1 MPTISGKR
9 VTNAAAT
16 NFLAASNLLRVAR
29 SVEEGSFY
37 GSMASIVFSAFA
49 YEAFLNMIG
58 QKVLPAAEWKKI
70 GRASWKEKHRLL
82 LKKLE
87 LPSDFSVEPEST
99 LIELFEFRN
108 RIAHG
113 REEEIKIDGV
123 SIADVR
129 PLTLQEATST
139 EWEKRCTPQYAAAA
153 LEHVR
158 TLGVMICTAA
168 HEPIYGSN
176 PFGTPSRGSY
186 GTAVDAQP
194 VVAGDLAHK
203 AAPSP

>member
-1 MPTISGKR
+1 MPTLSGKR

-16 NFLAASNLLRVAR
+16 NFLAASNLLRLAR

-37 GSMASIVFSAFA
+37 WSMASIVFSAFA

-58 QKVLPAAEWKKI
+58 QKVLTTAEWKKI
-70 GRASWKEKHRLL
+70 DRASCKEKHQLL

-87 LPSDFSVEPEST
+87 LTSDLSSEPEST
-99 LIELFEFRN
+99 LVELFEFRN

-113 REEEIKIDGV
+113 REEEIQIDGI

-129 PLTLQEATST
+129 PLTLQEVTST
-139 EWEKRCTPQYAAAA
+139 EWEKRCTPEYAAAA

-158 TLGVMICTAA
+158 ALGVMVCTAA

-186 GTAVDAQP
+186 GTVVDAQP
-194 VVAGDLAHK
+194 IDQPD
-203 AAPSP
+203 AAR